1 MADFIVRHGLWND
14 DQAVAAEKIKE
25 RVRKQAGDIDL
36 VRLVWVD
43 SHGHARAKL
52 LAVAAFVDALSNGY
66 NINVAT
72 STLDGSGGRVF
83 SSFVRGGGMGLDEMT
98 GSPNLVIVPD
108 PDTFR
113 LLPWAPGVAWILC
126 DEYFRDGTPFHFS
139 SRNLLRKQVARLAEA
154 GYRQIVGLEVEWYLS
169 HLVQDRLTAENTGVP
184 GRRGKPVETSPLE
197 PGYSYHSE
205 TNLDIMQPMFS
216 ELAKGYT
223 EIGLPLRSLE
233 NEYGPGQVEC
243 TFDAGDAMRTADDYV
258 LFRTA
263 TRQMCRRSG
272 YFATFMCRPGL
283 PGHFSSGWHLHQSIV
298 ENATGHN
305 AMTPGTDDAALSG
318 TGQAYLAGLLEH
330 AVAGTVFASPTVNGF
345 RRFQPNSLAP
355 NRVTWGT
362 DHRGALMRVISAPG
376 DAASRIE
383 NRAGE
388 PAANPYLF
396 IASQIAA
403 GLDGIERGLQLQPA
417 DDAPYDSGNPALPAD
432 LGEGLAALAD
442 SAFFRAQ
449 FGELFMDYYIQLKQA
464 ERDRFLQHCEDHG
477 IAPDD
482 ADVTDWEQNEYYD
495 FF

>member
-1 MADFIVRHGLWND
+1 MAEFIVRHGLWSD
-14 DQAVAAEKIKE
+14 DQALAAEALKQ
-25 RVRKQAGDIDL
+25 RVQADGIDL

-43 SHGHARAKL
+43 THGHTRAK
-52 LAVAAFVDALSNGY
+52 VVTIPGFHEALSNGY

-72 STLDGSGGRVF
+72 STLDGAGGRVF
-83 SSFVRGGGMGLDEMT
+83 SSFVRGGGMDLDEMT

-113 LLPWAPGVAWILC
+113 VLPWAQGVGWVLC

-139 SRNLLRKQVARLAEA
+139 TRHLLRRQLARLADA
-154 GYRQIVGLEVEWYLS
+154 GYRHVVGLEVEWYLA

-184 GRRGKPVETSPLE
+184 GRRGVPVQTAPLE

-205 TNLDIMQPMFS
+205 SNLDLMQPMFS
-216 ELAKGYT
+216 ELAHAYR

-243 TFDAGDAMRTADDYV
+243 TFAAGDAMKMADNYI

-298 ENATGHN
+298 DIATGRN
-305 AMTPGTDDAALSG
+305 AMTPESEDAALSG
-318 TGQAYLAGLLEH
+318 NGQSFLAGLLEH
-330 AVAGTVFASPTVNGF
+330 AVAGTVFASPSVNAF

-376 DAASRIE
+376 DPASRIE

-388 PAANPYLF
+388 PGANPYLF
-396 IASQIAA
+396 IASQVAA
-403 GLDGIERGLQLQPA
+403 GLDGMERGLELQPS
-417 DDAPYDSGNPALPAD
+417 DDAPYESGNPALPAD
-432 LGEGLAALAD
+432 LGDGLAALAD

-449 FGELFMDYYIQLKQA
+449 FGDLFMGYYIRLKES
-464 ERDRFLQHCEDHG
+464 ERDRFRQYCEENG
-477 IAPDD
+477 IGRDET
-482 ADVTDWEQNEYYD
+482 DVTDWEQNEYYD

>member
-1 MADFIVRHGLWND
+1 MTEFIARHGLWSD
-14 DQAVAAEKIKE
+14 DQALAAEKIRE
-25 RVRKQAGDIDL
+25 RVNAESIEL
-36 VRLVWVD
+36 IRLVWVD

-52 LAVAAFVDALSNGY
+52 LAVPAFVDALSNGY

-83 SSFVRGGGMGLDEMT
+83 SSFVRGGGMDLDEMT

-108 PDTFR
+108 PETFR
-113 LLPWAPGVAWILC
+113 MLPWAPGVAWILC

-139 SRNLLRKQVARLAEA
+139 SRHLLRKQVARLADA
-154 GYRQIVGLEVEWYLS
+154 GYRHVVGLEVEWYLA

-184 GRRGKPVETSPLE
+184 GRRGKPVETAPLE

-205 TNLDIMQPMFS
+205 TNMDIMQPMFS
-216 ELAKGYT
+216 ELAHGYT

-243 TFDAGDAMRTADDYV
+243 TFDAGDAMKMADDYV

-298 ENATGHN
+298 DTPTGHN
-305 AMTPGTDDAALSG
+305 AMMPDTEDAALSG
-318 TGQAYLAGLLEH
+318 TGRAYLAGLLEH
-330 AVAGTVFASPTVNGF
+330 AVSGTVFASPTVNGF

-355 NRVTWGT
+355 NKVTWGT

-376 DAASRIE
+376 DNASRIE

-403 GLDGIERGLQLQPA
+403 GLDGIERGLELQPA
-417 DDAPYDSGNPALPAD
+417 DDAPYESANPALPAS
-432 LGEGLAALAD
+432 LGEGLEALAD

-464 ERDRFLQHCEDHG
+464 ERDRFSQYCEDNG
-477 IAPDD
+477 IGSDD

>member
-1 MADFIVRHGLWND
+1 MAEFIVRHDIWSD
-14 DQAVAAEKIKE
+14 DQALAADKIK
-25 RVRKQAGDIDL
+25 VRAKVEGINL

-43 SHGHARAKL
+43 SHGHTRAKAL
-52 LAVAAFVDALSNGY
+52 TVPAFHEALSDGY

-72 STLDGSGGRVF
+72 ATLDGAGGRVF
-83 SSFVRGGGMGLDEMT
+83 SSFVRGGGMNLDEMT

-108 PDTFR
+108 PETFR
-113 LLPWAPGVAWILC
+113 VLPWAPGVAWILC

-139 SRNLLRKQVARLAEA
+139 SRHLLRKQVARLADA
-154 GYRQIVGLEVEWYLS
+154 GYRHVVGLEVEWYLA

-184 GRRGKPVETSPLE
+184 GRRGRPVETAPFE

-205 TNLDIMQPMFS
+205 TNLDLMQPMLS
-216 ELAKGYT
+216 ELAHGYT
-223 EIGLPLRSLE
+223 AIGLPLRSLE

-243 TFDAGDAMRTADDYV
+243 TFAAGDAMKMADDYV

-263 TRQMCRRSG
+263 TRQMCRRHG

-283 PGHFSSGWHLHQSIV
+283 PGHFSSGWHLHQSVVDI
-298 ENATGHN
+298 ATGHN
-305 AMTPGTDDAALSG
+305 AMTPDTNEAALSDN
-318 TGQAYLAGLLEH
+318 GQAFLAGLLEH
-330 AVAGTVFASPTVNGF
+330 ALSGTVFASPTVNGF

-376 DAASRIE
+376 DPASRIE

-403 GLDGIERGLQLQPA
+403 GLDGMERGLKLQSP
-417 DDAPYDSGNPALPAD
+417 DDAPYESANPALPAD
-432 LGEGLAALAD
+432 LGDGLSALAD

-449 FGELFMDYYIQLKQA
+449 FGNLFMDYYIQLKQA
-464 ERDRFLQHCEDHG
+464 EWDRFGQYCEDNG
-477 IAPDD
+477 VDKD
-482 ADVTDWEQNEYYD
+482 GTDVTDWEQNEYYD